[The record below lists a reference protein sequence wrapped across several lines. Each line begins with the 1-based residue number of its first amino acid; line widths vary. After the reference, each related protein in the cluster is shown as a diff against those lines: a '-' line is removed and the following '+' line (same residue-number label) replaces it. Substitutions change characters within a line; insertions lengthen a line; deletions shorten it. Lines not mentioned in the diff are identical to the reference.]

1 MKNYKLAIGL
11 NDKNTLKQE
20 ISTEKAISIIKN
32 KMESL
37 QKGFS
42 LKTQI
47 GGYLMESGQ
56 YVYENSI
63 ELSIFE
69 IEKLEIFKIC
79 DYFKQVFNQESIL
92 IVEIKE
98 QALFY

>member
-1 MKNYKLAIGL
+1 MKNYKLSIGL
-11 NDKNTLKQE
+11 NDKITLKQE
-20 ISTEKAISIIKN
+20 ISTESAIFTIKQ

-37 QKGFS
+37 KKGFS
-42 LKTQI
+42 LKTQA

-56 YVYENSI
+56 YTFENSI

-69 IEKLEIFKIC
+69 IEKLEMFRIC
-79 DYFKQVFNQESIL
+79 DFFKQAFNQESIL

-98 QALFY
+98 SPLFY

>member
-1 MKNYKLAIGL
+1 MKNYKLNIGL

-20 ISTEKAISIIKN
+20 ISTEKAISTIKN

-42 LKTQI
+42 LKTQQ
-47 GGYLMESGQ
+47 GGYLMENGK
-56 YVYENSI
+56 YTYENSV

-69 IEKLEIFKIC
+69 IEKMEMFTIC
-79 DYFKQVFNQESIL
+79 DYFKQAFNQESIL
-92 IVEIKE
+92 IVEITE
-98 QALFY
+98 SPLFY